1 MFMLGGPLSAQCRI
15 GSGPDHGDGIP
26 YCNALTP
33 AQQGPRPTES
43 VNVHVSVAWHPDA
56 NDVWA
61 IWNVR
66 ESQGGQTFAERA
78 VLADCR
84 KIMGDGCSIINGGIN
99 GSVAI
104 GRDPRGFIFS
114 GWGATAETAKIK
126 LIDGCAAEFPCK
138 LLHVFTAKP
147 WVEYT
152 DVPGFD
158 ELKRYRPNSRG
169 VRGRWGAVV
178 MTAVENARWGRTAWV
193 SSGHSTAAD
202 AQKTA
207 QDKCSADVG
216 SRCPFFTL
224 NKDGAMAV
232 YWDERGN
239 VNALDERTNND
250 ANRAVRTRCK
260 RSGDKCD
267 VVKLFDAKKPGLE
280 IVDRA
285 TDSK

>member
-1 MFMLGGPLSAQCRI
+1 MLCGPLSAQCRI

-26 YCNALTP
+26 YCNDLTP
-33 AQQGPRPTES
+33 APQAPRPTEF
-43 VNVHVSVAWHPDA
+43 VNVHVVVAWHPDA

-66 ESQGGQTFAERA
+66 ESQGGQTFADRA

-84 KIMGDGCSIINGGIN
+84 KIMGDGCSIAEGGIN

-104 GRDPRGFIFS
+104 GRDGRGFIFS
-114 GWGATAETAKIK
+114 GWGATPEKAKK
-126 LIDGCAAEFPCK
+126 TMVDGCVAEFPCAM
-138 LLHVFTAKP
+138 LHVFTAKP

-169 VRGRWGAVV
+169 VKGRWGAVV
-178 MTAVENARWGRTAWV
+178 MADAENAQWGRTAWV

-202 AQKTA
+202 AEKA
-207 QDKCSADVG
+207 ARDKCSADVG
-216 SRCPFFTL
+216 SRCPFLTR
-224 NKDGAMAV
+224 NIDGVMAV
-232 YWDERGN
+232 YWDEHGY
-239 VNALDERTNND
+239 VNAQHERTNND
-250 ANRAVRTRCK
+250 ANRAVRTHCK

-285 TDSK
+285 TNSK